1 MRRSVRLRSNGVP
14 EITTTS
20 VGDLLGRGDQGLIAA
35 LTVAW
40 VACTALRSTHLIDA
54 RIPIGTLT
62 LVLLRT
68 LFASGTAWLAT
79 TLLREEARR

>member
-1 MRRSVRLRSNGVP
+1 MRRFVRLRSDGVP

-20 VGDLLGRGDQGLIAA
+20 VGQLLGRGDLSLIAA
-35 LTVAW
+35 LTAAW
-40 VACTALRSTHLIDA
+40 VAVMTLRLTHLIDA

-68 LFASGTAWLAT
+68 LFASGTAWLAS

>member
-1 MRRSVRLRSNGVP
+1 MRRFVRLRSDGVP

-20 VGDLLGRGDQGLIAA
+20 VGDVLRRGDLSLIVA
-35 LTVAW
+35 LTLAW
-40 VACTALRSTHLIDA
+40 AVCTALRSTHVIDA
-54 RIPIGTLT
+54 RVPLGTLT

-79 TLLREEARR
+79 ALLREEAHP